1 MVVHLYPEEK
11 ILIKTRRHR
20 YIFFSEIA
28 RFVSIITLLSAAGL
42 VLLIFLPDV
51 PYMPHLVSITLIVSA
66 LIFWTLGFMEWID
79 YYLDVWIVTTDRVLD
94 IELLGFFR
102 REVSEFKLS
111 RVQDVTV
118 NVHGFL
124 ATTINFGD
132 VHIQTAG
139 VSRQFVFRQV
149 PKPHEV
155 RRILIE
161 AQDKYMERIAG
172 RPLPARITP
181 TAQIHKE
188 KAS

>member
-1 MVVHLYPEEK
+1 MVVHLYPDEK

-28 RFVSIITLLSAAGL
+28 RFVSIITLLFAAGFF
-42 VLLIFLPDV
+42 LLIFFPGV
-51 PYMPHLVSITLIVSA
+51 PYMPHLVSIVLIVSA

-118 NVHGFL
+118 NIHGFL
-124 ATTINFGD
+124 ATTINYGD

-139 VSRQFVFRQV
+139 ALRQFIFRQI
-149 PKPHEV
+149 PNPHEV

-161 AQDKYMERIAG
+161 AQDDYIA
-172 RPLPARITP
+172 RMSKHPPP
-181 TAQIHKE
+181 HPHH
-188 KAS
+188 SNHSHS